1 MPVTPHS
8 YQAVLDEHRRRLDR
22 LIDRRGVAAVKR
34 IYDQAQAEMVRKIT
48 RMAPRSSQSFT
59 AYQRNLILAQIRQGQ
74 ALMARRLAGEIG
86 DLSKEAQTEALR
98 GIEGML
104 ATLEKQYRGTTP
116 VLPTVEASRFAG
128 VVDAKRTSLL
138 VQHNTSVARYGS
150 DLIGKME
157 NQMSMGLVQNE
168 TSGETIDRIEST
180 ADVSWAGA
188 ERIVRTEGAWAMNGS
203 AADGMA
209 AAREVLPDL
218 EMRWSE
224 HVDVASGAPLDRR
237 VAVDSMA
244 MDGQLAIP
252 GAGVFTMPST
262 APRGT
267 LDKPGDVDVPDGLVG
282 RSWAYPPDRPNDRAV
297 CAPWR
302 SGWGIVGWH
311 YVDGRRVYTR

>member
-48 RMAPRSSQSFT
+48 AMAPRSKQSFT

-98 GIEGML
+98 GLEGMM

-150 DLIGKME
+150 SLIGKME

-168 TSGETIDRIEST
+168 TSGETIDRIESV
-180 ADVSWAGA
+180 ADVEWWQA
-188 ERIVRTEGAWAMNGS
+188 ERIVRTESAAAMNS
-203 AADGMA
+203 TMADGLA
-209 AAREVLPDL
+209 SAREVLPDL

-224 HVDVASGAPLDRR
+224 HIDMATGVPLDRR
-237 VAVDSMA
+237 VAVDSIA

-252 GAGVFTMPST
+252 GALFTMPAT

-267 LDKPGDVDVPDGLVG
+267 LDKPGDTQVPDSLAG
-282 RSWAYPPDRPNDRAV
+282 RSFAAPPSRPNGREV
-297 CAPWR
+297 LMPWR
-302 SGWGIVGWH
+302 PGWGLPAWRWQ
-311 YVDGRRVYTR
+311 GRRVFVR